1 MATQSLIET
10 YRRREA
16 FLERRVELGDR
27 EVLPWLAATRDWLK
41 ANDPEYIWE

>member
-16 FLERRVELGDR
+16 FYERQIERNNWAVADR
-27 EVLPWLAATRDWLK
+27 LTATREWLK
-41 ANDPEYIWE
+41 VNDPDYIWE